1 MKKKYLIVATLSGFL
16 MAGAAA
22 WAAPFGGP
30 DDVKYSQA
38 LWKALT
44 KAHMVGPDAIMSTPY
59 KGQAPHG
66 AVLDTLDGT
75 VKVKGHRGRVIVKR
89 NYGGP
94 GVSKSAVANNP
105 GKYLKAVTVMF
116 KRASGYDPADKDWFW
131 VKFKPDGSLHKN
143 PKGMQLAGKVA
154 KGMPKGCIAC
164 HKAAPGGDF
173 VYNFNR

>member
-1 MKKKYLIVATLSGFL
+1 MAAKENPLFCRWTERIPAVRRSYTVSINHITNRGGKEMKKKYLMVATLSGFL

-44 KAHMVGPDAIMSTPY
+44 KAHMVGPHAIMSTPY

-75 VKVKGHRGRVIVKR
+75 VKVKGTTGAVIVKR

-105 GKYLKAVTVMF
+105 GKYLTQGRHRHVQAQ
-116 KRASGYDPADKDWFW
+116 G
-131 VKFKPDGSLHKN
+131 L
-143 PKGMQLAGKVA
+143 
-154 KGMPKGCIAC
+154 
-164 HKAAPGGDF
+164 
-173 VYNFNR
+173 